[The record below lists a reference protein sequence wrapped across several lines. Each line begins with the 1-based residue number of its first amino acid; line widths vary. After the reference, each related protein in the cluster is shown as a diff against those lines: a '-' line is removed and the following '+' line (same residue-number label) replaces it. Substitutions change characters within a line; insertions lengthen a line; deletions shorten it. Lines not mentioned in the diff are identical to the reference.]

1 MTPPDPL
8 LTALLAS
15 LRERLAIL
23 ARPLTFGERI
33 VEIEKVSAGHV
44 RIRLVRSDDAG
55 SATGWAVVRGQDVT
69 GDPEVL
75 RLLPAITARSTAQR
89 NAFTELREQIE
100 ALERRIPPPA
110 GD

>member
-33 VEIEKVSAGHV
+33 VEIEKVSAGHI

-55 SATGWAVVRGQDVT
+55 SATGWADVRGQDVT
-69 GDPEVL
+69 GDPEVI
-75 RLLPAITARSTAQR
+75 RLLPVIDTRLAAQR
-89 NAFTELREQIE
+89 KASMKLREQIE
-100 ALERRIPPPA
+100 ALERRITE
-110 GD
+110 GMV